1 MPLFNRE
8 ERKAKQAALQA
19 EVDRL
24 QALSPDELAMEV
36 LPALGSEELKRRLTG
51 VRVQD
56 VVKATLAGE
65 SSWTIN
71 TGVLLLPVREALQRL
86 EHANLVLQMASGSD
100 EGTRW
105 RITTEGEQRLAN
117 GDVAQ
122 ALGVKPA

>member
-1 MPLFNRE
+1 MPIRPASKAVPLFNRE

-100 EGTRW
+100 EGT
-105 RITTEGEQRLAN
+105 
-117 GDVAQ
+117 
-122 ALGVKPA
+122 PAR